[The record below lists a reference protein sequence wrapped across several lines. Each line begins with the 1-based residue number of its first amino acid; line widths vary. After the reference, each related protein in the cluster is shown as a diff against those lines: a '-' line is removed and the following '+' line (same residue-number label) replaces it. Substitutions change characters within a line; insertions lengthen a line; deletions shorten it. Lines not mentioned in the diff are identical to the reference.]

1 MIAARVPKRCA
12 LGPEVRGFG
21 ATDAESGGLISPQG
35 V

>member
-21 ATDAESGGLISPQG
+21 ATDAEPGGLISPQG

>member
-1 MIAARVPKRCA
+1 MIAAPIPKRCA

-21 ATDAESGGLISPQG
+21 ATDAEPGDLISQQG